1 MPIMGAEITVPI
13 AISFIA
19 LVLADSE
26 STLMGYLSQKSM
38 RLEDNSKIRLRLKQ
52 IGKESD
58 EDYENFRLA
67 QFSLISIVVGA
78 ASAALIFQI
87 ITFTTFLILILMGS
101 GSVALGLERNLS
113 NRCKR
118 RAQRIE
124 SEFPSLIEMLTLAA
138 GAGESPISSMKRL
151 SMRAHGHLA
160 DEISEVVKNVE
171 EGIPFSTALDS
182 MSHRL
187 GSTSIR
193 RFVDSMIISLARGTP
208 LVETLSHNV
217 QEARNHQRIRLL
229 NAAGKAEIS
238 MMIPVVFLILPVS
251 ILFAL
256 FPSLSALNFYG
267 A

>member
-1 MPIMGAEITVPI
+1 MGTEITIPI

-19 LVLADSE
+19 LVLADSD
-26 STLMGYLSQKSM
+26 SAVLGYLSNWSM
-38 RLEDNSKIRLRLKQ
+38 RLEDKSKIRSRLKQ
-52 IGKESD
+52 LGKGSD

-67 QFSLISIVVGA
+67 QFSLITIVVA
-78 ASAALIFQI
+78 VATVLLIFQI
-87 ITFTTFLILILMGS
+87 ITFITFFLLILVGS
-101 GSVALGLERNLS
+101 SSVAFGLERNLS

-118 RAQRIE
+118 KARKIE

-138 GAGESPISSMKRL
+138 GAGESPVSSMKRL
-151 SMRAHGHLA
+151 SIRAHGYLA
-160 DEISEVVKNVE
+160 GEISEVVKNVE
-171 EGIPFSTALDS
+171 AGVPFSIALDS

-193 RFVDSMIISLARGTP
+193 RFVDSVIISLTRGTP
-208 LVETLSHNV
+208 LVETLSHSV
-217 QEARNHQRIRLL
+217 QESRNHERILLL

>member
-1 MPIMGAEITVPI
+1 MGAEITIPL
-13 AISFIA
+13 AISFLA
-19 LVLADSE
+19 LVLADSD
-26 STLMGYLSQKSM
+26 SAVMGYLSKRSM
-38 RLEDNSKIRLRLKQ
+38 RLEDKSKIRFRLRQL
-52 IGKESD
+52 GKGSD

-67 QFSLISIVVGA
+67 QFSLITIAVVIA
-78 ASAALIFQI
+78 TVLLIFQLI
-87 ITFTTFLILILMGS
+87 SFMAFFLLILVGS
-101 GSVALGLERNLS
+101 SSVAFGLERNLS

-118 RAQRIE
+118 KAQKIE

-151 SMRAHGHLA
+151 SVRAHGYLA
-160 DEISEVVKNVE
+160 DEISEVVKSVE
-171 EGIPFSTALDS
+171 AGVPFSIALDS

-193 RFVDSMIISLARGTP
+193 RFVDSMIISLSRGTP
-208 LVETLSHNV
+208 LVETLSHSV
-217 QEARNHQRIRLL
+217 QESRNHERIRLL
-229 NAAGKAEIS
+229 NAAGKAEIN